1 MTDKEQ
7 QIRDALED
15 LQRAIS
21 DIKKKYGDG
30 IDADFLQ
37 NKFEEIIKKLKDA

>member
-21 DIKKKYGDG
+21 DIKK
-30 IDADFLQ
+30 
-37 NKFEEIIKKLKDA
+37 NMVME